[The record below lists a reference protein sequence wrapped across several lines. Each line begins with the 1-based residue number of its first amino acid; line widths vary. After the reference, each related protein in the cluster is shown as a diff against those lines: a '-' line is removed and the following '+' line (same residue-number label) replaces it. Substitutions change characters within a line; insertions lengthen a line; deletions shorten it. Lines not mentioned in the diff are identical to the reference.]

1 MLLRLLAF
9 AFLLFPCLTS
19 PALAAPWN
27 EARTR
32 HFIIYS
38 QSSPERLRSW
48 AERLERFDTAVRQ
61 VRGYKDPPLTDG
73 SRLTIYDLR
82 SVAEVQK
89 LLPLRSSGVGFYI
102 PRASGSVAFVSRNS
116 SELRG
121 ELDADHIL
129 QHEYAHHLMLSD
141 PASPLAAWLVE
152 GSAEF
157 FATATVEADGGVR
170 IGAPP
175 RVRANAVLRDIG
187 FNAGDLLAGAKPR
200 DQRDRESIYA
210 KGWLLTHYLAFNK
223 AREGQL
229 TRYLEAIGR
238 GEPARAAAQAA
249 FGDLKQL
256 DRELDDYGRSTFPAL
271 RVAPG
276 PRPEVTVRTLGAG
289 ENAIMPFRI
298 RADRGILPRDAA
310 TLAAEARKVAAVHP
324 SDAAV
329 QAVLAEV
336 ELAARNWRPAIDAA
350 DKALAAD
357 PRHVGAMV
365 TKGRA
370 LLMEA
375 RGKGSQADWSE
386 VRRWLVRANRAD
398 TEHAEPLYL
407 FYRSFVDAGQKPTAD
422 AVKGLHYA
430 HALAPS
436 DIGLRFAS
444 VRQHLMDGQVQEA
457 RRKFA
462 AIVFNP
468 HLDLEG
474 RPQLTVAMERMRAG
488 DGSGA
493 LVAIDADYRARK
505 AGDRAAAD

>member
-1 MLLRLLAF
+1 MLRLLAF
-9 AFLLFPCLTS
+9 AFLLLASLTP
-19 PALAAPWN
+19 PALGAPWS

-38 QSSPERLRSW
+38 QASPERVRTW
-48 AERLERFDTAVRQ
+48 AERLERFDAAVRQ

-89 LLPLRSSGVGFYI
+89 LLPLRSNGIGFYI

-121 ELDADHIL
+121 ELNADPIL

-157 FATATVEADGGVR
+157 FATAEVEADGGVR

-175 RVRANAVLRDIG
+175 RARANAIFRDIG
-187 FNAGDLLAGAKPR
+187 FNAGDLLAGARPR
-200 DQRDRESIYA
+200 DNRDRESIYA
-210 KGWLLTHYLAFNK
+210 KGWLLTHYLAFNS
-223 AREGQL
+223 EGQL
-229 TRYLEAIGR
+229 TRYLQAIGR
-238 GEPARAAAQAA
+238 GEPGRAAPEAA
-249 FGDLKQL
+249 FGDLKKL
-256 DRELDDYGRSTFPAL
+256 DGELDAYGRSTFPAL

-276 PRPEVTVRTLGAG
+276 PRPQVSLRSLGAG
-289 ENAIMPFRI
+289 ENAIMPLRI
-298 RADRGILPRDAA
+298 RADRGILPRDAS
-310 TLAAEARKVAAVHP
+310 TLVAEARKVASLHP
-324 SDAAV
+324 TEPEV

-336 ELAARNWRPAIDAA
+336 ELAARNWWPAVEAA
-350 DKALAAD
+350 DRALAAD
-357 PRHVGAMV
+357 PGHVGAMV

-375 RGKGSQADWSE
+375 RGKGANADWAE
-386 VRRWLVRANRAD
+386 VRRWLIRANRAD

-407 FYRSFVDAGQKPTAD
+407 FYRSFVDAGQTPTA
-422 AVKGLHYA
+422 AAIKGLHYA
-430 HALAPS
+430 HALAPN

-444 VRQHLMDGQVQEA
+444 VRQHLTDGQVEEA
-457 RRKFA
+457 RQKFA

-468 HLDLEG
+468 HLDIEE
-474 RPQLTVAMERMRAG
+474 RPQLSVAMERMRAG
-488 DGSGA
+488 DAAGA
-493 LVAIDADYRARK
+493 LASIEADWRSRRGSSA
-505 AGDRAAAD
+505 AAAD